1 LGAEAVNLPGGR
13 CAFEEMDMRK
23 VWGWVVV
30 LGLAGAL
37 GGCGDYEDLP
47 AATPESVGETPEY
60 IIGPLDG
67 LSVFVWRNP
76 ELSSG
81 AIVRPDGRVTLPL
94 VEDLQAAGR
103 TPQQLAREIEE
114 ALGEYILDPIV
125 TVSVGSFVGP
135 FDQQIRIVGEA
146 SQPMAIPY
154 RAEMTVLDV
163 MIAVGGLTE
172 FADGNRTALVRAID
186 GEQTKY
192 RVRLDD
198 LLQDGDITANVAVL
212 PGDVIIIPE
221 SWF

>member
-1 LGAEAVNLPGGR
+1 
-13 CAFEEMDMRK
+13 MRK

-30 LGLAGAL
+30 FGLTTLAG
-37 GGCGDYEDLP
+37 CGTYEDLP
-47 AATPESVGETPEY
+47 PATPVTGVEAPEY

-81 AIVRPDGRVTLPL
+81 AVVRPDGRVTLPL
-94 VEDLQAAGR
+94 VEDLQAAGK
-103 TPQQLAREIEE
+103 TPQQLARDVEE

-146 SQPMAIPY
+146 SQPQAIPY

-163 MIAVGGLTE
+163 MIAVGGLTD
-172 FADGNRTALVRAID
+172 FADGNRTALVRATD
-186 GEQTKY
+186 GQQTKY

>member
-1 LGAEAVNLPGGR
+1 
-13 CAFEEMDMRK
+13 MRK
-23 VWGWVVV
+23 DWGWGVVF
-30 LGLAGAL
+30 GLLAL
-37 GGCGDYEDLP
+37 GGCATYEDLP
-47 AATPESVGETPEY
+47 PATPGEVTEVPEY

-94 VEDLQAAGR
+94 VEDLQAAGK
-103 TPQQLAREIEE
+103 TPQQLARDIEE

-146 SQPMAIPY
+146 SRPQAIPY
-154 RAEMTVLDV
+154 RAQMTVLDV

-172 FADGNRTALVRAID
+172 FADGNRTTLVREVD
-186 GEQTKY
+186 GKQMKY

-198 LLQDGDITANVAVL
+198 LLQEGDITANVAVM